1 MLRINQI
8 YTGRFVSQKAD
19 TAQKYSENRIC
30 LITKVGKDS
39 FTLLPI
45 PLNSLEL
52 GTEGPFNLYGSSGE
66 KSIRY
71 QLRACKRGEVKNLL
85 DSKARKLQLAIDE
98 ANREL
103 REFNG
108 WRKRVDKIIG
118 FNPVTPR
125 RDISRDLPASRW
137 Q

>member
-19 TAQKYSENRIC
+19 TARKIFQDRIC

-45 PLNSLEL
+45 PPDSLEFQK
-52 GTEGPFNLYGSSGE
+52 EGPFNLYGSREE

-71 QLRACKRGEVKNLL
+71 WLRACKRGEVKNFL

-108 WRKRVDKIIG
+108 WRKRVDKNYRI
-118 FNPVTPR
+118 
-125 RDISRDLPASRW
+125 
-137 Q
+137 